1 MTPTVRSYTL
11 RVAAGTVALRRCGA
25 GWRWRTNLVAAVEVV
40 LLTGVAAGWV
50 ATDAHPECGTAPL
63 LLALAAA
70 AMGVQS
76 VVTISS
82 GVPGA
87 ATTYLTGTLTSVVRT
102 LTGDPHRFA
111 AGGGGA
117 ARLAAL
123 LCGAAVGALV
133 LRVAPLWRRPYRCR
147 FSPPSSWSPRR

>member
-1 MTPTVRSYTL
+1 M
-11 RVAAGTVALRRCGA
+11 
-25 GWRWRTNLVAAVEVV
+25 
-40 LLTGVAAGWV
+40 
-50 ATDAHPECGTAPL
+50 ATDAHPECGTVPL

-70 AMGVQS
+70 AMGVHS

-82 GVPGA
+82 GSPGA

-123 LCGAAVGALV
+123 LCSAAVGALV